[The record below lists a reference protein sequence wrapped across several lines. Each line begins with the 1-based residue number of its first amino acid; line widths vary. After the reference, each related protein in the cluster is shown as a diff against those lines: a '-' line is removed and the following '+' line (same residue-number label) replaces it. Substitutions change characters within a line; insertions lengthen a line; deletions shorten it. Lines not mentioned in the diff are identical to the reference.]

1 MSTEILP
8 LDPERFRLKPVI
20 TSKEATRR
28 RPPFTPLWLP
38 WLADRKFDQ
47 LFAAKTRLWLLLL
60 IKTREGR
67 KPVVLT
73 NRVVADIG
81 IGKDMKARYLRQL
94 VKAGFISVMQ
104 VGHQAPIVTL
114 NVTRPAM
121 TP

>member
-1 MSTEILP
+1 
-8 LDPERFRLKPVI
+8 
-20 TSKEATRR
+20 
-28 RPPFTPLWLP
+28 
-38 WLADRKFDQ
+38 
-47 LFAAKTRLWLLLL
+47 
-60 IKTREGR
+60 
-67 KPVVLT
+67 VLT

-114 NVTRPAM
+114 NVTRPAT